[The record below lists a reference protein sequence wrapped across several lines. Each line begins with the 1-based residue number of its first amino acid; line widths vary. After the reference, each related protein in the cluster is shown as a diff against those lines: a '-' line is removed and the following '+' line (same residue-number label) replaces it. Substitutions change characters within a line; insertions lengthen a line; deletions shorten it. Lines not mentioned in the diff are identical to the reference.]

1 MRGLATIRI
10 SVQRWIW
17 IAVFAAVLGLLLAG
31 LYYVDSTLTPEN
43 ETEVRG
49 DSE

>member
-1 MRGLATIRI
+1 MATVR
-10 SVQRWIW
+10 VDVRRWIW

-31 LYYVDSTLTPEN
+31 LYYVDSTFSQNP

-49 DSE
+49 DNDR